1 VRALLPAERRKT
13 MIRVGGCELV
23 LEEGPLEVESS
34 PTERSFADN
43 QWVFTVTQAVRFRW
57 RDLATGELHDVH
69 PAQQSR
75 SHSPESEAS
84 AADQ

>member
-1 VRALLPAERRKT
+1 

-34 PTERSFADN
+34 PIERNFLT
-43 QWVFTVTQAVRFRW
+43 VTVTQAVRFRW

-69 PAQQSR
+69 PAQQAR